1 MKSLITLNIA
11 ISNVFPVSNSK
22 NSKICQLHQ
31 TRRLEFYI
39 NHISKSIAYYCH
51 QFAELKD
58 QNSSDEKQR
67 FANIR
72 RKYKTYPLPRWKRK
86 KSVAD
91 SPKLRGGCGKVRKK
105 PSKVELSHDQGESF
119 EGALDGW
126 TKHPFPSFKPM
137 IFREIGIQ
145 NTFRLH
151 FL

>member
-1 MKSLITLNIA
+1 MKNRDSQISGGNTKHTL
-11 ISNVFPVSNSK
+11 SP
-22 NSKICQLHQ
+22 
-31 TRRLEFYI
+31 
-39 NHISKSIAYYCH
+39 
-51 QFAELKD
+51 
-58 QNSSDEKQR
+58 DER
-67 FANIR
+67 E
-72 RKYKTYPLPRWKRK
+72 RKVWQIPQSWEGDVEK
-86 KSVAD
+86 
-91 SPKLRGGCGKVRKK
+91 CEKK